1 MVQICPLYYIMFNIQ
16 SKKKNIEKVSNSPR
30 IRKSWNGTP
39 YERQRLLVRKLRTK
53 IDKLEDK
60 LENIQ
65 YIVGSDLIL
74 LSKSDDHVKH
84 CFEAIHKIFEEEEN
98 KSSEHHAK
106 SSFLLD
112 QILNFSVKKNR
123 IRYGPWSIKYAI
135 MLQGR
140 TPTTYDFIRRHELL
154 TMPSLPTLFSYKGR
168 TKGKVGITN
177 VNEER
182 LKLLFN
188 SLVEAH
194 EKKISVEI
202 DEMACRAM
210 MMWIQS
216 RQEFVGEVDF
226 GEVDV
231 DGIIEDAYNESED
244 DQVCEEIGKGIDVDG
259 GKISEGAVCL
269 QD

>member
-1 MVQICPLYYIMFNIQ
+1 
-16 SKKKNIEKVSNSPR
+16 
-30 IRKSWNGTP
+30 
-39 YERQRLLVRKLRTK
+39 
-53 IDKLEDK
+53 
-60 LENIQ
+60 
-65 YIVGSDLIL
+65 
-74 LSKSDDHVKH
+74 
-84 CFEAIHKIFEEEEN
+84 
-98 KSSEHHAK
+98 
-106 SSFLLD
+106 
-112 QILNFSVKKNR
+112 
-123 IRYGPWSIKYAI
+123 
-135 MLQGR
+135 
-140 TPTTYDFIRRHELL
+140 
-154 TMPSLPTLFSYKGR
+154 MPSLPTLFSYKGR

-188 SLVEAH
+188 SLVEDH